1 MAEQLDRIVAELR
14 SAQARLHRL
23 TQALPEEAWR
33 RRPAPGRWSVAEC
46 VEHLN
51 RTAEAFIPLLHA
63 ALELGRRVPAPAPRR
78 LRRDPL
84 GWLLSAIMAA
94 PSVLARTRTTLPFDP
109 SSSPMAEPAELL
121 RRFDERQ
128 QELIACVE
136 AGAGLPLDRLRVH
149 SPFDP
154 RIRYSLYS
162 ALVLL
167 PRHQARH
174 IAQAERAAR
183 RAGPP

>member
-14 SAQARLHRL
+14 SAQERLHRL
-23 TQALPEEAWR
+23 AQALPEEAWR
-33 RRPAPGRWSVAEC
+33 RRPAPGHWSAAEC

-51 RTAEAFIPLLHA
+51 RTADAFIPLLHEV
-63 ALELGRRVPAPAPRR
+63 LELGRHVPAEAPRR
-78 LRRDPL
+78 FRRDAL
-84 GWLLSAIMAA
+84 GWLLAAIMSA
-94 PSVLARTRTTLPFDP
+94 PSSLAHTRTTAPFDP
-109 SSSPMAEPAELL
+109 SSAPIAEPAELL

-174 IAQAERAAR
+174 IAQAERAAV
-183 RAGPP
+183 RAGAS